1 MSDKRT
7 VYADNAA
14 TTPVTPSVI
23 EAMTPYFGEIWGNP
37 SGLYES
43 GRRAARALHEARETI
58 AAALGCRENEVY
70 FTSGGT
76 EADNWAIK
84 GYARANGE
92 RGRHI
97 VASAIE
103 HHAVLNSLKSL
114 EREGFSFDLAVPD
127 ENGFISPDSV
137 KRLIRPDTVLVCCMA
152 ANNEIGTIQPVKEIA
167 AIAHAAGC
175 GFFTDAVQAAGAMKI
190 NVSDIGCDMLSISGH
205 KLGAPK
211 GIGALYIKSGTKIYP
226 LIDGGA
232 QERGMRA
239 GTENVPYAAGLA
251 RAVCDAAKAA
261 EDGSEIKRI
270 AAMRDRLAEGLAEI
284 PYTRI
289 NGGMENRLPGNLNM
303 SFEYVEG
310 ESLMLLLDMAGIA
323 VSAGSACTSRSPR
336 PSHVLKAIGVPDRLI
351 RSSIRFSLGSM
362 NTDDDVD
369 FIIRETTDIVRRL
382 RDLSPEYERLK
393 REGQA
398 L

>member
-1 MSDKRT
+1 
-7 VYADNAA
+7 
-14 TTPVTPSVI
+14 
-23 EAMTPYFGEIWGNP
+23 
-37 SGLYES
+37 
-43 GRRAARALHEARETI
+43 
-58 AAALGCRENEVY
+58 
-70 FTSGGT
+70 
-76 EADNWAIK
+76 
-84 GYARANGE
+84 
-92 RGRHI
+92 
-97 VASAIE
+97 
-103 HHAVLNSLKSL
+103 
-114 EREGFSFDLAVPD
+114 
-127 ENGFISPDSV
+127 
-137 KRLIRPDTVLVCCMA
+137 
-152 ANNEIGTIQPVKEIA
+152 
-167 AIAHAAGC
+167 
-175 GFFTDAVQAAGAMKI
+175 
-190 NVSDIGCDMLSISGH
+190 
-205 KLGAPK
+205 
-211 GIGALYIKSGTKIYP
+211 
-226 LIDGGA
+226 
-232 QERGMRA
+232 MRA

-251 RAVCDAAKAA
+251 RAVSDAAKAA
-261 EDGSEIKRI
+261 ENGSEIKRI

-369 FIIRETTDIVRRL
+369 IIIRETTDIVRRL

>member
-1 MSDKRT
+1 
-7 VYADNAA
+7 
-14 TTPVTPSVI
+14 
-23 EAMTPYFGEIWGNP
+23 
-37 SGLYES
+37 
-43 GRRAARALHEARETI
+43 
-58 AAALGCRENEVY
+58 
-70 FTSGGT
+70 
-76 EADNWAIK
+76 
-84 GYARANGE
+84 
-92 RGRHI
+92 
-97 VASAIE
+97 
-103 HHAVLNSLKSL
+103 
-114 EREGFSFDLAVPD
+114 
-127 ENGFISPDSV
+127 
-137 KRLIRPDTVLVCCMA
+137 MA

-211 GIGALYIKSGTKIYP
+211 GIGALYIKSGTRIYP

-251 RAVCDAAKAA
+251 RAVSDAAKAA

-336 PSHVLKAIGVPDRLI
+336 PSHVLKSIGVPDRLI

-369 FIIRETTDIVRRL
+369 IIIRETTDIVRRL